1 VSRPRPIVP
10 GRVYLITRRCSERRF
25 FLRPDDTTNQIFLYC
40 LAEAAQRFGIGIC
53 GFLAMSN
60 HFHAIVVDRFGRLPE
75 FTCHLHQMLAKVL
88 NVRWSRWENLWSTEP
103 PSYTWLVDP
112 SDIFDKL
119 LYTLLNPVAADLVD
133 SVGNWP
139 GASSWSLL
147 DGRELVVKRPKMFF
161 RAEGIMPASVTL
173 RLVVPPTVGEASVW
187 HSRVRD
193 AVLAREAVLQK
204 QRLSRGIPL
213 LGRKAVRAAS
223 AFDTPIGSTPRR
235 ELRPFVACKNKWRR
249 IVALDGLRRFRQR
262 YTEAR
267 DRFIDGVLI
276 ALFPPGTF
284 ALRRLGVTI
293 AST

>member
-1 VSRPRPIVP
+1 MSCPRPIVP

-25 FLRPDDTTNQIFLYC
+25 LLRPDDTTNQIFLYC

-60 HFHAIVVDRFGRLPE
+60 HFHAIVVDPFGRLPE

-103 PSYTWLVDP
+103 LTYTWLVDP

-119 LYTLLNPVAADLVD
+119 LYTLLNPVADDLVD

-147 DGRELVVKRPKMFF
+147 DGRELVVKRPKIFF

-173 RLVVPPTVGEASVW
+173 RLVVPPTVGESNAW
-187 HSRVRD
+187 HFRVRD
-193 AVLAREAVLQK
+193 AVLAHEAQLRN
-204 QRLSRGIPL
+204 QRLSRGIRV
-213 LGRKAVRAAS
+213 LGRRAVRAAS
-223 AFDTPIGSTPRR
+223 AFDTPKSSTPRR
-235 ELRPFVACKNKWRR
+235 ALRPFLACKNKWQR
-249 IVALDGLRRFRQR
+249 IVALDGLHRFRQQ
-262 YTEAR
+262 YSQAR
-267 DRFIDGVLI
+267 DRFVEGVLI
-276 ALFPPGTF
+276 ALFPTGTF
-284 ALRRLGVTI
+284 ALRRLGVAI
-293 AST
+293 ASR